1 MTSTRPVS
9 QQLVL
14 DFSDEADSVTAALEL
29 QQEQSSSAAMEKSAL
44 DSVSMDLMEKI
55 VDDSNMERAW
65 KKVKANRGA
74 PGPDGVTLD
83 EFFETF
89 RHQWPEVRRQLLEG
103 TYQPGPA
110 RRKSIPKPDG
120 RAPTR
125 SVGRRDLGIPNVV
138 DRRPTF
144 RVCPPTSHL
153 DGPHSVVRSG
163 LLRIELRVSTQAFGI
178 WSDSTDT
185 GNDPPRLPPLR

>member
-1 MTSTRPVS
+1 MTSTRPIP
-9 QQLVL
+9 QQLAL
-14 DFSDEADSVTAALEL
+14 DFSDEADSVTAASEL
-29 QQEQSSSAAMEKSAL
+29 RLEQSSSAAMEKSAL
-44 DSVSMDLMEKI
+44 DSVSLDLMEKI
-55 VDDSNMERAW
+55 VDDGNMERAW

-120 RAPTR
+120 
-125 SVGRRDLGIPNVV
+125 SMRDLGIPNVV

-144 RVCPPTSHL
+144 RVCPSTSHL
-153 DGPHSVVRSG
+153 DCPYPVVRSG
-163 LLRIELRVSTQAFGI
+163 VFRIELRVST
-178 WSDSTDT
+178 
-185 GNDPPRLPPLR
+185 

>member
-1 MTSTRPVS
+1 MTSTRPMS

-14 DFSDEADSVTAALEL
+14 DFREEADSVTATSEL
-29 QQEQSSSAAMEKSAL
+29 RQEQSSLAAMEKSAL

-55 VDDSNMERAW
+55 VDDGNMERAW

-83 EFFETF
+83 EFFESF

-120 RAPTR
+120 SMRN
-125 SVGRRDLGIPNVV
+125 LGIP
-138 DRRPTF
+138 T
-144 RVCPPTSHL
+144 VC
-153 DGPHSVVRSG
+153 
-163 LLRIELRVSTQAFGI
+163 A
-178 WSDSTDT
+178 
-185 GNDPPRLPPLR
+185 